1 MGITVSSVGEA
12 AGVPD
17 TVEVDV
23 GVSVL
28 AGTVAEATS
37 TAAESGQAVV
47 AALTAQGIAEADVST
62 TEYTVQPEYD
72 YSGNHQRLIGY
83 RVGNTMRAKVRD
95 VSRAGEIVDSVSAA
109 GGDHSR
115 VRGLRFGVDDDA
127 ALEASARE
135 AAWND
140 AVAKA
145 TQLASLSSQTLGRA
159 TSITETVRSPVVPV
173 RMMAA
178 DMAMAEGA
186 TTPIQPGTTTVT
198 VDLRVEFA
206 VSE

>member
-1 MGITVSSVGEA
+1 MAITVSSVGEA
-12 AGVPD
+12 NGVPD
-17 TVEVDV
+17 TVEIDV

-28 AGTVAEATS
+28 ARTVAEATK
-37 TAAESGQAVV
+37 TAAESGDAVV
-47 AALTAQGIAEADVST
+47 AALTAGGVAETDVST
-62 TEYTVQPEYD
+62 TEYTIEPEYD
-72 YSGNHQRLIGY
+72 YSGNQQRLLGY
-83 RVGNTMRAKVRD
+83 RVGNTMRAEMRD
-95 VSRAGEIVDSVSAA
+95 VTRAGEIVDSVSAA

-115 VRGLRFGVDDDA
+115 VRGLRFSVEDDA

-145 TQLASLSSQTLGRA
+145 TQLARLSGQTLGRA
-159 TSITETVRSPVVPV
+159 TSITETVRSPAVPV

-178 DMAMAEGA
+178 DMAMSEGA